1 MRDHLTRAAAIVAL
15 AFANA
20 AAGQAQAGDA
30 DDAQVSG
37 LAGTWVITSEGRRG
51 PQDSVLTVTRTDAGL
66 EGVWVGP
73 RGNALTVRNLQ
84 VDGDSFSFGIT
95 FRVRIINVD
104 LTYRGTRAGDTLS
117 GTIDTPR
124 GEQPFTGV
132 RREAGG
138 EAAADD

>member
-1 MRDHLTRAAAIVAL
+1 MRHHLTRAAAIAAL
-15 AFANA
+15 AFANVA
-20 AAGQAQAGDA
+20 AAQAQAGDA
-30 DDAQVSG
+30 ADAQVSA

-51 PQDSVLTVTRTDAGL
+51 PQDSVFTVTQTDAGL
-66 EGVWVGP
+66 EGIWVGP

-104 LTYRGTRAGDTLS
+104 LTYRGTIAGDTLS

-132 RREAGG
+132 RREAGP